1 MAVCE
6 ASQWVEATTPKV
18 PRISGRVVKP
28 DIWRATLPGMPL
40 AVALIL
46 AVSLAGPVCA
56 QALVGDQP
64 QRVAERMVPEPPG
77 ILVASWVEGLEAP
90 WSLVFLPDGRALV
103 SERPGRIRMIE
114 QGRLRPQPLAF
125 VESAQGGEGGLM
137 GLAVHPRFP
146 QQSFIYAMHT
156 HREAGRTTNR
166 VIRLIVEGGTARFD
180 RAIVSGIP
188 GARNHNGGRI
198 AFGPDGHLYVGTG
211 EIFEADRA
219 QDPADLG
226 GKLLRLTADGGVPAD
241 NPIPGSP
248 IYSLGHRNI
257 QGLAWHPSGTLF
269 VSEHGPSGELGLRAW
284 DEINVI
290 RRGGNYGWPKVVG
303 AVGRAE
309 FVDPLVAFRD
319 SSTPPSGVAFWN
331 DALFVATLRSQALIR
346 IGLDQT
352 GSIWRASAVD
362 RWFASNRNEGV
373 FGRLRDAV
381 AGPDGALYLLTNN
394 RDGRGRPQP
403 GDDRILRLAQVPVGR
418 TR

>member
-1 MAVCE
+1 MR
-6 ASQWVEATTPKV
+6 TT
-18 PRISGRVVKP
+18 
-28 DIWRATLPGMPL
+28 
-40 AVALIL
+40 VALIL
-46 AVSLAGPVCA
+46 ATALAGPACA
-56 QALVGDQP
+56 QAVVGDQP
-64 QRVAERMVPEPPG
+64 QRGEERMVPEPPG
-77 ILVASWVEGLEAP
+77 VGVATWVEGLEAP

-103 SERPGRIRMIE
+103 SERPGRIRLIE
-114 QGRLRPQPLAF
+114 QGRLRPQPFAL
-125 VESAQGGEGGLM
+125 VEAVQGGEGGLM

-146 QQSFIYAMHT
+146 QQPFIYAMHT
-156 HREAGRTTNR
+156 HREGGRVTNR
-166 VIRLIVEGGTARFD
+166 VIRLVVEGGTARFE

-198 AFGPDGHLYVGTG
+198 AFGPDGYLYIGTG
-211 EIFEADRA
+211 EIFEAVRA

-226 GKLLRLTADGGVPAD
+226 GKLLRVTADGGIPAD

-248 IYSLGHRNI
+248 VYSLGHRNI

-284 DEINVI
+284 DEVNVI
-290 RRGGNYGWPKVVG
+290 RKGGNYGWPAVVG

-331 DALFVATLRSQALIR
+331 DGLFVATLRSQALIR
-346 IGLDQT
+346 IRLEQD
-352 GSIWRASAVD
+352 GSIWRAVAVD
-362 RWFASNRNEGV
+362 RWFANNRNEGLY
-373 FGRLRDAV
+373 GRLRDVV
-381 AGPDGALYLLTNN
+381 AGPDGALYILTGN

-403 GDDRILRLAQVPVGR
+403 SDDRILRLTQTAVGR

>member
-1 MAVCE
+1 M
-6 ASQWVEATTPKV
+6 
-18 PRISGRVVKP
+18 RVV
-28 DIWRATLPGMPL
+28 
-40 AVALIL
+40 VALIL
-46 AVSLAGPVCA
+46 AAALAGPACA

-64 QRVAERMVPEPPG
+64 QRVEERMVPEPPG
-77 ILVASWVEGLEAP
+77 VGVTTWVEGLEAP

-103 SERPGRIRMIE
+103 SERPGRIRLIE
-114 QGRLRPQPLAF
+114 QGRLRPQPFAL

-146 QQSFIYAMHT
+146 QQPFIYAMHT
-156 HREAGRTTNR
+156 HREGGRTSNR
-166 VIRLIVEGGTARFD
+166 VIRLAVEGGSARFE

-198 AFGPDGHLYVGTG
+198 AFGPDGHLYIGTG
-211 EIFEADRA
+211 EIFEAARA

-226 GKLLRLTADGGVPAD
+226 GKLLRVTADGGIPSD

-248 IYSLGHRNI
+248 VYSLGHRNI

-269 VSEHGPSGELGLRAW
+269 ISEHGPSGELGLRAW
-284 DEINVI
+284 DEVNVI
-290 RRGGNYGWPKVVG
+290 RPVSQGRIGNYGWPNVVG

-319 SSTPPSGVAFWN
+319 SSTPPSGAAFWN
-331 DALFVATLRSQALIR
+331 EGLFVATLRSQALIR
-346 IGLDQT
+346 IRLEQDGT
-352 GSIWRASAVD
+352 IWRAAAID
-362 RWFASNRNEGV
+362 RWFANNRNEGV
-373 FGRLRDAV
+373 FGRLRDVV
-381 AGPDGALYLLTNN
+381 AGPGEALYVLTNN

-403 GDDRILRLAQVPVGR
+403 GDDRILRLTQVPVGR